1 MSKSIRSF
9 ISHPLIVAV
18 LPLCVATGCVASELT
33 SPPVAC
39 QVIIPGVDTQGA
51 VDGDIVEDVAFYNWF
66 DTLAQPVD
74 YDMNGFWYDGFGD
87 AVGWSSQEDGE
98 ICVISHAVTP

>member
-1 MSKSIRSF
+1 MSIRSF
-9 ISHPLIVAV
+9 ITHPMIVAV
-18 LPLCVATGCVASELT
+18 LPVCVATGCVASELT

-51 VDGDIVEDVAFYNWF
+51 VDGDIVEDVAFYTWY

-74 YDMNGFWYDGFGD
+74 YHINGFWYDNFGD

-98 ICVISHAVTP
+98 ICVISHPVTP